1 MVKRPNK
8 IKAIIVSAGNGKRV
22 GGDLPKQYLKIDGI
36 PILAKTIQ
44 RFHEVDIIDEVIVV
58 ISQKHQKYFDKFI
71 LPIIQKEVVIILGGK
86 TRRESV
92 YEGLKHTGSEDLV
105 LIHDG
110 ARPFITYE
118 LIIKIIN
125 GVKHFGAAAPG
136 MKVTDSIWEKNNKV
150 ISGVQ
155 NRDNF
160 LKAQTPQGFF
170 TKDIIK
176 NYEKVKKE
184 PSDDVELA
192 VNNGLKVRIVE
203 GDEKNI
209 KITTMN
215 DIEKINSTSK
225 SFLKIR
231 TGIGYDVH
239 AFEAGNELILCGLKI
254 PFNKSLKGHSDAD
267 VGMHAITDAIYGAIA
282 EGDIGTWFPP
292 NDIKWKNSNSEV
304 FLKHANSLLTKKGYV
319 ISNLDCTI
327 ICEEPKIQPYTQKM
341 RINMENI
348 LQITKDRI
356 SIKAT
361 TTEKLGFTGR
371 KEGIAVQAII
381 TVQKND

>member
-92 YEGLKHTGSEDLV
+92 YEGLKHTDLEDLV

-125 GVKHFGAAAPG
+125 SVKHFGAAAPG
-136 MKVTDSIWEKNNKV
+136 MKVTDSIWKKNNKV

-192 VNNGLKVRIVE
+192 VNNGLRVRIVE

-215 DIEKINSTSK
+215 DIENINSTSK
-225 SFLKIR
+225 SFLRIR

-267 VGMHAITDAIYGAIA
+267 VVMHAITDAIYGAIA

-348 LQITKDRI
+348 LQITKDQI

>member
-8 IKAIIVSAGNGKRV
+8 IKAIIVSAGDGKRV
-22 GGDLPKQYLKIDGI
+22 GGYLPKQYLKIDGI

-192 VNNGLKVRIVE
+192 VNNGLRVRIVE

-215 DIEKINSTSK
+215 DIENINSTSK

-267 VGMHAITDAIYGAIA
+267 VVMHAITDAIYGAIA

-348 LQITKDRI
+348 LQITKDQI

-371 KEGIAVQAII
+371 KEGIAAQAII

>member
-215 DIEKINSTSK
+215 DIDKINSTSK

-267 VGMHAITDAIYGAIA
+267 VVMHAITDAIYGAIA

>member
-1 MVKRPNK
+1 MVKRPIK

-176 NYEKVKKE
+176 NYEKVNKE

-192 VNNGLKVRIVE
+192 VNNGLRVRIVE

-215 DIEKINSTSK
+215 DIENINSTSK

-254 PFNKSLKGHSDAD
+254 PFNKSLKGHSDSD
-267 VGMHAITDAIYGAIA
+267 VVMHAITDAIYGAIA

-304 FLKHANSLLTKKGYV
+304 FLKHANSLLTKKGYL

-348 LQITKDRI
+348 LQITKDQI

>member
-92 YEGLKHTGSEDLV
+92 YEGLKHTDLEDLV

-125 GVKHFGAAAPG
+125 SVKHFGAAAPG

-192 VNNGLKVRIVE
+192 VNNGLRVRIVE

-215 DIEKINSTSK
+215 DIENINSTSK

-254 PFNKSLKGHSDAD
+254 PFKKSLKGHSDAD
-267 VGMHAITDAIYGAIA
+267 VVMHAITDAIYGAIA

-348 LQITKDRI
+348 LQITKDQI
-356 SIKAT
+356 NIKAT

>member
-22 GGDLPKQYLKIDGI
+22 GGDLPKQYLKINGI

-267 VGMHAITDAIYGAIA
+267 VVMHAITDAIYGAIA

>member
-22 GGDLPKQYLKIDGI
+22 GGDLPKQYLKIHGI

-92 YEGLKHTGSEDLV
+92 YEGLKHTDLEDLV

-192 VNNGLKVRIVE
+192 VNNGLRVRIVE

-215 DIEKINSTSK
+215 DIENINSTSK

-267 VGMHAITDAIYGAIA
+267 VVMHAITDSIYGAIA

-292 NDIKWKNSNSEV
+292 NDIKWKNSNSEI

-341 RINMENI
+341 RINMENM
-348 LQITKDRI
+348 
-356 SIKAT
+356 
-361 TTEKLGFTGR
+361 F
-371 KEGIAVQAII
+371 VQKIII
-381 TVQKND
+381 TVKWFYL

>member
-1 MVKRPNK
+1 MVKKPNK

-92 YEGLKHTGSEDLV
+92 YEGLKHTDLEDLV

-192 VNNGLKVRIVE
+192 VNNGLRVRIVE

-215 DIEKINSTSK
+215 DIENINSTSK

-267 VGMHAITDAIYGAIA
+267 VVMHAITDAIYGAIA

-371 KEGIAVQAII
+371 KEGIAAQAII

>member
-22 GGDLPKQYLKIDGI
+22 GGYLPKQYLKIHGI

-58 ISQKHQKYFDKFI
+58 ISQKHQKHFDKFI

-125 GVKHFGAAAPG
+125 GVKRFGAAAPG

-192 VNNGLKVRIVE
+192 VNNGLRVRIVE

-215 DIEKINSTSK
+215 DIENINSTSK

-267 VGMHAITDAIYGAIA
+267 VVMHAITDAIYGAIA

-348 LQITKDRI
+348 LQITKDQI

-371 KEGIAVQAII
+371 KEGIAAQAII

>member
-92 YEGLKHTGSEDLV
+92 YEGLKHTDSEDLV

-136 MKVTDSIWEKNNKV
+136 IKVTDSIWEKNNKV

-192 VNNGLKVRIVE
+192 VNNGLRVRIVE

-215 DIEKINSTSK
+215 DIENINSTSK

-267 VGMHAITDAIYGAIA
+267 VVMHAITDAIYGAIA

-304 FLKHANSLLTKKGYV
+304 FLKHANSLLTKKGYL

-348 LQITKDRI
+348 LQITKDKI